1 MESEKANGCLWR
13 NQLYKMLARIRK
25 AILIEMKYEILQAV
39 DKRDQAKKKKKL
51 LQHLMFYQICYIHV

>member
-13 NQLYKMLARIRK
+13 NQLYKMLARIRE

-39 DKRDQAKKKKKL
+39 DKRDQAKKKKL